1 MENRANLH
9 SELLHALPYGVAL
22 IKKDGT
28 IVRANRPFLERFPE
42 NLQAKT
48 NLFHMVNQSPIT
60 MELSRRMEQGLPWM
74 YELPT
79 MRVHAIP
86 WEDNYILSI
95 EPLPLDTRV
104 TIQHNAFEAMM
115 HSELDMAMIM
125 TDANLLITRFNQ
137 GAVELF
143 GYAPHEVLYE
153 MTPFALFESRE
164 LSNKRTTYQ
173 DETEQLLSF
182 EQMLRIALDQDDH
195 EWKFQRKN
203 RTHFVGKLF
212 MHPVYEQEQLVGF
225 FFFVF
230 DVSSEIELKKEL
242 QHKEQRYRMFA
253 ESVIEAV
260 LFHENGT
267 ILDANKAAETI
278 FRIPADEMVGRQT
291 VEFIAEGY
299 RADVLRRIHNH
310 IQTPYEVIGRRE
322 DGTFLEMEVYPKEV
336 TYRGQTLRV
345 AVMRDISDRKK
356 IERMLEREKN
366 AIARQRDIIQSILQA
381 SNEAF
386 VLTESNGSVLFMNV
400 HARRLMDL
408 PGISPNKIQERIPL
422 LSTFRP
428 RDRSEMLKKVDSLL
442 DGTAREVSMRFSI
455 PQPNDRDEQYYEM
468 YGTSMDTKR
477 QVGVDSGYLFVF
489 RNRTEEEQMDQI
501 KNELVS
507 TVSHELRTP
516 LSSLSGYIELM
527 LNRDLTPDKRERFL
541 KTMSK
546 EAKRLTDLLNDFL
559 DIQRMEDGHQEYKQ
573 DRFSLNKL
581 VREVVERFRE
591 TNNHAIH
598 FDDTEEELIL
608 IADQD
613 RIEQVLVNL
622 ISNAIKYS
630 PHHDEI
636 EVQIRQSHQQAH
648 VSIRDFG
655 IGIPEHAF
663 EKLFQK
669 FYRVDNS
676 DTRQIGGTGLGLSIC
691 KEIIESHG
699 GSIEVE
705 STVGKGSTF
714 TFTLELAEET
724 S

>member
-1 MENRANLH
+1 MENHANLQ

-22 IKKDGT
+22 IQKDGT
-28 IVRANRPFLERFPE
+28 IVQANRPFLEQFPE
-42 NLQAKT
+42 NLQRRS

-86 WEDNYILSI
+86 WENQYILSI
-95 EPLPLDTRV
+95 EPLPHDTRV

-115 HSELDMAMIM
+115 HTELDMAMIM

-137 GAVELF
+137 GATELF

-164 LSNKRTTYQ
+164 LSEKRSAYQ
-173 DETEQLLSF
+173 DETERLLSF
-182 EQMLRIALDQDDH
+182 EQMLRLALDKGDR
-195 EWKFQRKN
+195 EWKFQCKD
-203 RTHFVGKLF
+203 RTHFIGKLF
-212 MHPVYEQEQLVGF
+212 MHPVYEQEQLIGF

-230 DVSSEIELKKEL
+230 DVSSEIELKREL
-242 QHKEQRYRMFA
+242 RYKEQRYRMFA

-260 LFHENGT
+260 LFHEDGM
-267 ILDANKAAETI
+267 ILDANKAAESI
-278 FRIPADEMVGRQT
+278 FKIPAEQMMGRQT
-291 VEFIAEGY
+291 IEFIAEGY
-299 RADVLRRIHNH
+299 RADVLRRIRNH
-310 IQTPYEVIGRRE
+310 IQTPYEVIGRRQ
-322 DGTFLEMEVYPKEV
+322 DGTFLELEVYPKEV
-336 TYRGQTLRV
+336 TYQGQTLRV

-356 IERMLEREKN
+356 VERMLEREKN

-408 PGISPNKIQERIPL
+408 PGIAPNKIQERIPL

-428 RDRSEMLKKVDSLL
+428 RDRSEMLRKMDQLL

-455 PQPNDRDEQYYEM
+455 PQPNDRDEEYYEM
-468 YGTSMDTKR
+468 YGTTMDTKR
-477 QVGVDSGYLFVF
+477 QIGMDSGFLFVF
-489 RNRTEEEQMDQI
+489 RNRTEEERMDQI

-527 LNRDLTPDKRERFL
+527 LARDLTPEKRERFL
-541 KTMSK
+541 KTMSR
-546 EAKRLTDLLNDFL
+546 EAKRLTVLLNDFL

-573 DRFSLNKL
+573 NHFALNEL
-581 VREVVERFRE
+581 VLEVIERFRE
-591 TNNHAIH
+591 TSDHTIH
-598 FDDTEEELIL
+598 FDH
-608 IADQD
+608 ADDDLHLVADRD

-630 PHHDEI
+630 PNGQEI
-636 EVQIRQSHQQAH
+636 EVRVRKDHDQAH

-655 IGIPEHAF
+655 IGIPEHGF
-663 EKLFQK
+663 EKLFTK

-676 DTRQIGGTGLGLSIC
+676 DTRKIGGTGLGLSIC

-714 TFTLELAEET
+714 TFTLDLAEET

>member
-1 MENRANLH
+1 MENRSNLQ
-9 SELLHALPYGVAL
+9 SELLQALPYGVAL
-22 IKKDGT
+22 IQKDGT
-28 IVRANRPFLERFPE
+28 IVQANRPFMEQFPE
-42 NLQAKT
+42 NLQTKS

-86 WEDNYILSI
+86 WEEGYILSI

-115 HSELDMAMIM
+115 HTELDMAMIM

-137 GAVELF
+137 GATELF

-164 LSNKRTTYQ
+164 LSEKRTNYQ
-173 DETEQLLSF
+173 DEMERLLSF
-182 EQMLRIALDQDDH
+182 EQMLRVALDNGDR
-195 EWKFQRKN
+195 EWKFQRKD

-230 DVSSEIELKKEL
+230 DVSSEIQLKGEL

-260 LFHENGT
+260 LFHENGM

-291 VEFIAEGY
+291 IEFIAEGY
-299 RADVLRRIHNH
+299 RADVLRRIRNH

-336 TYRGQTLRV
+336 TYQGQTLRV

-408 PGISPNKIQERIPL
+408 PGIAPNKIQERIPL

-428 RDRSEMLKKVDSLL
+428 RDRSEMLKKMDILL

-477 QVGVDSGYLFVF
+477 QIGMDSGYLFVF
-489 RNRTEEEQMDQI
+489 RNRTEEERMDQI

-527 LNRDLTPDKRERFL
+527 LNRELTPDKRERFL

-559 DIQRMEDGHQEYKQ
+559 DIQRMEDGHQEYK
-573 DRFSLNKL
+573 RNHFSLNEL

-591 TNNHAIH
+591 TGDHSIH
-598 FDDTEEELIL
+598 FDDAEKPLFL
-608 IADQD
+608 IADRA

-630 PHHDEI
+630 PNSH
-636 EVQIRQSHQQAH
+636 EVEVRIRHERNQAH
-648 VSIRDFG
+648 VSIKDYG

-663 EKLFQK
+663 EQLFQK

-705 STVGKGSTF
+705 STVGEGSTF
-714 TFTLELAEET
+714 TFTLDIAEET
-724 S
+724 P